1 MNNSF
6 YALITPY
13 ERIFILKQTI
23 IPNNNARKYLAA
35 KKQSNIFE
43 KRIRSSFRDFSS
55 RDKRIYN
62 DISSEIDSN

>member
-6 YALITPY
+6 FALITPY

-23 IPNNNARKYLAA
+23 VPNNNVRKYLAA
-35 KKQSNIFE
+35 KKQSKILD